1 MLSEPEFVP
10 VPLRVAEVGCV
21 PDGLSLVPCAEAAEL
36 PTANARR
43 RRLNVLI
50 ILLNFPCL
58 FLSQGRQT
66 IGRTIPA
73 GFPGRPAR

>member
-1 MLSEPEFVP
+1 MKAPPMLSELVLVP
-10 VPLRVAEVGCV
+10 RRVADVGCV
-21 PDGLSLVPCAEAAEL
+21 PDGLSLVPCAEATEF

-66 IGRTIPA
+66 IGRAIP
-73 GFPGRPAR
+73 R